1 MLEIIYVSRRL
12 YHFFLLLNLMV
23 KYLAYLFNDDYIEV
37 SEGDQSPP
45 LNTFAFLTEEYDI
58 VDFKG
63 NNIRLFDKEK
73 LPLFERV
80 MKEMHEKRTI
90 ELRAKINEYND
101 FISSLETK
109 SQNVSE
115 KESFIFSYKIS
126 EKVKK
131 YIELIDDINLQIY
144 KLNLIYS
151 EKYNNLSSTIVN
163 NIPKNVKFAQDSR
176 NFYPEPRMIQNIP
189 AVSSGMIQQ
198 MYSRVSNVQGWDEY
212 AVITVQN
219 WRLLFKEYKY
229 IYEWILERNH
239 KISTHLNLISV
250 VSSSMM
256 GCFSAFKLWVQD
268 DRTFQASSDII
279 MLFSNFLIAAI
290 TTSSKRYI
298 DDNRNEKIRNYLEDV
313 NKFLGTI
320 SAELIKSPEYR
331 MHADEFIKSQQEIYA
346 KLSTNKPNITI
357 SELTAAR
364 NAYKNF
370 ENSFISFSS
379 HQTQTDDETNLYM
392 V

>member
-1 MLEIIYVSRRL
+1 
-12 YHFFLLLNLMV
+12 MV

-37 SEGDQSPP
+37 FEDNQSPP

-73 LPLFERV
+73 LSLFERV

-115 KESFIFSYKIS
+115 KEYNKIS
-126 EKVKK
+126 EEVKK

-144 KLNLIYS
+144 KLNLIYN

-163 NIPKNVKFAQDSR
+163 NIPKNVKFTQDSR

-198 MYSRVSNVQGWDEY
+198 MYSRVSNVQGWDED

-239 KISTHLNLISV
+239 KISTNLNLISV

-331 MHADEFIKSQQEIYA
+331 MQADEFIKSQQEIYA

-379 HQTQTDDETNLYM
+379 HQTQTDDETNLYL

>member
-1 MLEIIYVSRRL
+1 MLEIIYVSGRI

-37 SEGDQSPP
+37 FEGNQSPP

-63 NNIRLFDKEK
+63 NNIRLYDKEK

-115 KESFIFSYKIS
+115 KEYNKIS
-126 EKVKK
+126 EEVKK

-144 KLNLIYS
+144 KLNLIYN

-163 NIPKNVKFAQDSR
+163 NIPKNVKFTQDSR

-198 MYSRVSNVQGWDEY
+198 MYSRVSNVQGWDED

-239 KISTHLNLISV
+239 KISTNLNLISV

-331 MHADEFIKSQQEIYA
+331 MQADEFIKSQQEIYA

>member
-1 MLEIIYVSRRL
+1 MLEIIYVSGRI

-37 SEGDQSPP
+37 SEGNQSPP
-45 LNTFAFLTEEYDI
+45 LNTLAFLTEEYDI

-73 LPLFERV
+73 LPLFEKV

-90 ELRAKINEYND
+90 ELRAKINEHND
-101 FISSLETK
+101 IISSLETK

-115 KESFIFSYKIS
+115 KEYNKIS
-126 EKVKK
+126 EEVKK

-144 KLNLIYS
+144 KLNLIYN

-163 NIPKNVKFAQDSR
+163 NIPKNVKFTQDSR

-198 MYSRVSNVQGWDEY
+198 MYSRVSNVQGWDED

-239 KISTHLNLISV
+239 KISTNLNLISV

-331 MHADEFIKSQQEIYA
+331 MQADEFIKSQQEIYA

-357 SELTAAR
+357 SELTAAK

-379 HQTQTDDETNLYM
+379 HQTQTDDETNLYI